1 MFRGAGELEA
11 RASAGM
17 VVGATAAWAA
27 VRIGDATAGVDV
39 FPLGPT
45 VVQTLPAVVVGGGA
59 ATWFTVRLTQEF

>member
-17 VVGATAAWAA
+17 VGATAAWAA
-27 VRIGDATAGVDV
+27 VRIGDVTAGVDD